1 MVAMINN
8 CRLRVNESQTL
19 GNILC
24 HKPDVPLMPYRPNL
38 LSRDRENKRAG
49 SGSPRGG
56 QRGGGNRGQCSGG
69 LLRFLLALL
78 RLLLCFR
85 LFYGL

>member
-1 MVAMINN
+1 MINN
-8 CRLRVNESQTL
+8 CRLRVSESQTL

-38 LSRDRENKRAG
+38 LSRDRENERTE
-49 SGSPRGG
+49 GG
-56 QRGGGNRGQCSGG
+56 VCANRGQGG
-69 LLRFLLALL
+69 GGSLLRFLLALL
-78 RLLLCFR
+78 LLLCFR